1 MRARVKDSVRCR
13 DIHQVFTNFHMFHT
27 CSTHVPHMLKSS
39 KVWRLP
45 PIPLQLLHLERSNSA
60 LCANSLN
67 FCNELLVSEWL
78 SGQNRWYPQSHK
90 ANVKKF
96 STFPSSLRQ
105 STHEHLRP
113 LTSHGDEAL
122 IQGITKAQN
131 DALLLKFCAL
141 PEQKLQSYVQG
152 AKGCKGHMPHI
163 WSSVSWC
170 FMMFHVSLIISLIR
184 VHSFQWEPLWTRCD
198 SPVVRCLQSP
208 QPRKQL
214 GLLSRFEMAMDT
226 ANGEMHGRWWG
237 VQFNCLNETW
247 VWVLNIQRSFLDP
260 NGEPE
265 QQQQQQEEEE
275 GIRIQSPP
283 GLPKNA
289 T

>member
-1 MRARVKDSVRCR
+1 
-13 DIHQVFTNFHMFHT
+13 
-27 CSTHVPHMLKSS
+27 MLKSS

-170 FMMFHVSLIISLIR
+170 FMMFHDVSCFVDYFVNSSSFLSVRATLDALWFTGRPVPPESSASEAARFAVEIR
-184 VHSFQWEPLWTRCD
+184 DGHGYGEWWDAWQM
-198 SPVVRCLQSP
+198 VRCSVQLP
-208 QPRKQL
+208 QRNV
-214 GLLSRFEMAMDT
+214 GLSVEYSTIF
-226 ANGEMHGRWWG
+226 
-237 VQFNCLNETW
+237 
-247 VWVLNIQRSFLDP
+247 
-260 NGEPE
+260 
-265 QQQQQQEEEE
+265 
-275 GIRIQSPP
+275 P
-283 GLPKNA
+283 GS
-289 T
+289 